1 MEKIFMRSTRALLT
15 GAAVFV
21 TMTATTAHAVE
32 NLKDKY
38 ADLGCGDYLAGL
50 TDDNELTPKC
60 LNLKERIE
68 RIEGRINT
76 IYGRKNQLLDLRF
89 IAEREGNLDRVA
101 NLEVRIQKLDD
112 RISRLES
119 KL

>member
-1 MEKIFMRSTRALLT
+1 MFLFLPRNAGEWLWRIDCSECVSPPVEEGSVKPLWKDFIMEKIFMRSTRALLT

-32 NLKDKY
+32 NLKDTY
-38 ADLGCGDYLAGL
+38 VDLGCGGYLAGP

-68 RIEGRINT
+68 RI
-76 IYGRKNQLLDLRF
+76 D
-89 IAEREGNLDRVA
+89 A
-101 NLEVRIQKLDD
+101 
-112 RISRLES
+112 RLNGG
-119 KL
+119 